1 MFVSPIHRLGILLGV
16 VFSLTLSS
24 MAADFVVS
32 QISDNKRTHREP
44 TISETGLA
52 AWMAFTEKESGNI
65 ESDIFTYKNGKA
77 ENLTFGKTGLNAANL
92 KPQVQSNLVVWVA
105 TLPTT
110 KKADWILR
118 EVPSDQRDTPV
129 PELRALYTPR
139 ENESGDKWY
148 EEVPTNAIRQEALV
162 AGTASTNRVPPTALP
177 GTGKVAAVTGKTP
190 VAATGHVA
198 TATNKVVAT
207 VVPSNP
213 PPTFIIEP
221 PVDTSSITQ
230 EVRRTDSG
238 DTEICLWRGGAEIER
253 ITRDYR
259 EDLGPSVWGNLIAW
273 QKSKGWP
280 FGWEIMLWADGQRI
294 QLTTNYY
301 YDMAPKV
308 HQNQVVWYGW
318 DGHDFEIFLYDHTRG
333 TTTQIT
339 SNQYD
344 DVSPSIWGGEIVW
357 EGYAGVDAD
366 IFLWKSNTI
375 TKISDNIE
383 DDLNPRIWNGKV
395 VWQGFDGDDFEI
407 YYYDGEKTVKL
418 TSNTYDDLN
427 PDIGGNL
434 VCWMGYFDNWDS
446 EIFVWDGKD
455 TTRLTDNEWEDRDPK
470 TAGGRVIWQ
479 SDQEISSVIYLAEPK

>member
-1 MFVSPIHRLGILLGV
+1 MGFFCVSPTKLLAILLFAG
-16 VFSLTLSS
+16 FSVALSS
-24 MAADFVVS
+24 TAADFTVS
-32 QISDNKRTHREP
+32 QISDDNRINREP
-44 TISETGLA
+44 VISETGLA
-52 AWMAFTEKESGNI
+52 AWMALSEEKSGNI
-65 ESDIFTYKNGKA
+65 ESDIFIFKNGKSQ
-77 ENLTFGKTGLNAANL
+77 NLTLGKTGLNAANM
-92 KPQVQSNLVVWVA
+92 KPQVQSNSIVWVA
-105 TLPTT
+105 TMAAKT
-110 KKADWILR
+110 KNIDWVLR
-118 EVPSDQRDTPV
+118 EVPDDQRDTPV
-129 PELRALYTPR
+129 PEMRALYTPR
-139 ENESGDKWY
+139 EDEAGRKWY
-148 EEVPTNAIRQEALV
+148 EEVPTNAAPQDAV
-162 AGTASTNRVPPTALP
+162 VSGTSSTNPPIVATAT
-177 GTGKVAAVTGKTP
+177 TGEAAAVTGQVP
-190 VAATGHVA
+190 VAV
-198 TATNKVVAT
+198 TA
-207 VVPSNP
+207 SNP
-213 PPTFIIEP
+213 PPSPIIEP
-221 PVDTSSITQ
+221 PADTSAITQ
-230 EVRRTDSG
+230 EVRRADSG

-259 EDLGPSVWGNLIAW
+259 EDLGASVWGNMIAW

-308 HQNQVVWYGW
+308 HQNQAVWYGW
-318 DGHDFEIFLYDHTRG
+318 DGHDFEIFLYDHTQG

-366 IFLWKSNTI
+366 IFLWESNTI

-427 PDIGGNL
+427 PDLGDGL

-446 EIFVWDGKD
+446 EIYVWDGTD

-470 TAGGRVIWQ
+470 TAARRVVWQ
-479 SDQEISSVIYLAEPK
+479 SDQEKSSVIYLAEPK

>member
-1 MFVSPIHRLGILLGV
+1 MLVTRTTYGGVLGCFYVSPTKRGAILLWAV
-16 VFSLTLSS
+16 LSIACS
-24 MAADFVVS
+24 SAAIDFTVS
-32 QISDNKRTHREP
+32 QISDDKRVNREP
-44 TISETGLA
+44 VISETGLA
-52 AWMAFTEKESGNI
+52 AWTAYADKESGVI
-65 ESDIFTYKNGKA
+65 DSDIFVFKDGKA
-77 ENLTFGKTGLNAANL
+77 QNLTLGKTGINAANMR
-92 KPQVQSNLVVWVA
+92 PQVQSNFVVWVA
-105 TLPTT
+105 TLPATT
-110 KKADWILR
+110 KNVDWVLR
-118 EVPSDQRDTPV
+118 EVPNDQRDTPS

-139 ENESGDKWY
+139 EDDAGRKWY
-148 EEVPTNAIRQEALV
+148 EEVPTNAVRQNIISAETGSTNPLV
-162 AGTASTNRVPPTALP
+162 AAP
-177 GTGKVAAVTGKTP
+177 AVTGESP
-190 VAATGHVA
+190 AVV
-198 TATNKVVAT
+198 TASNM
-207 VVPSNP
+207 PSLLV
-213 PPTFIIEP
+213 EP
-221 PVDTSSITQ
+221 RSDVSSVTQ

-238 DTEICLWRGGAEIER
+238 DTEICLWQGGAEIER

-259 EDLGPSVWGNLIAW
+259 EDLGPSLWGNMIAW

-308 HQNQVVWYGW
+308 HQNQAVWYGW
-318 DGHDFEIFLYDHTRG
+318 DGHDFEIYLYDHTKG
-333 TTTQIT
+333 TTIQIT

-344 DVSPSIWGGEIVW
+344 DVSPAIWGGTIVW

-366 IFLWKSNTI
+366 IFMWKTGTI

-407 YYYDGEKTVKL
+407 YYYDGEKTMKL

-427 PDIGGNL
+427 PDIGDGL

-446 EIFVWDGKD
+446 EIFVWDGTD

-470 TAGGRVIWQ
+470 TASRRVIWQ
-479 SDQEISSVIYLAEPK
+479 SDQEKTSIIYLAEPK